1 MTQRH
6 SAEEFREFLWDN
18 KAKITSAIR
27 RESGLDLESVCH
39 MITATRNASI
49 KIQQCSS
56 ESILLSA
63 CQGLQLGLEPN
74 NTLGHFYLVP
84 YKGVCTGQIGYKGLI
99 QLAYRSGQIRSIETH
114 NAFENEEFKVDWG
127 MEPPIFHSPKPPRDR
142 GEFIASYTKICTTT
156 GGTIWELM
164 WDEEIEVIRKG
175 AAYKDGP
182 WKTDTGEM
190 RRKTVTK
197 RGLKYAPASARLQA
211 ALAADDMAEIGEPL
225 SPPPSSGSG
234 TSGTNE
240 PPSDLDALAAKSK
253 EKRGGATQ
261 KATTAMQPTEKKLP
275 EKPQDDRSAD
285 PLILDKATAKNTYLK
300 LPEDVRATILL
311 DRGLDDNFK
320 LIDNL
325 RDRDAIVD
333 LSNALKR
340 ALEVQKETQQDA
352 AANNETE
359 RPGDQD

>member
-6 SAEEFREFLWDN
+6 SAAEFRQFLWEN

-39 MITATRNASI
+39 MITATRNASN
-49 KIQQCSS
+49 KIQECSS

-99 QLAYRSGQIRSIETH
+99 QLAYRSGQIKSIETH
-114 NAFENEEFKVDWG
+114 NAYENEEFKVDWG
-127 MEPPIFHSPKPPRDR
+127 MEPPIFHSPRPPRDR
-142 GEFIASYTKICTTT
+142 GEFIAAYTKICTTT

-164 WDEEIEVIRKG
+164 WDEEIEVIKG
-175 AAYKDGP
+175 RAAYQDGP

-225 SPPPSSGSG
+225 SSPPVDGGGPPGDDK
-234 TSGTNE
+234 
-240 PPSDLDALAAKSK
+240 PPSDLDALADKSK
-253 EKRGGATQ
+253 AKRDGATQ
-261 KATTAMQPTEKKLP
+261 KGTSTMQPAKNMLP
-275 EKPQDDRSAD
+275 KEPQDDRSAD
-285 PLILDKATAKNTYLK
+285 PLMLDKATAKNIYLK
-300 LPEDVRATILL
+300 LPADVRAKILL

-320 LIDNL
+320 LID
-325 RDRDAIVD
+325 DMTDGPAIVD
-333 LSNALKR
+333 LGNALKR
-340 ALEVQKETQQDA
+340 ALEAQKEGQQDA
-352 AANNETE
+352 AVNNEAE
-359 RPGDQD
+359 RPGAQD